1 MFKRRSQRFVLNLA
15 GITGIALA
23 GVVLITPREA
33 KAVNPVAKPNYA
45 LTINDAIID
54 FGRNEDRVT
63 IKCNLIGVDKLNAIP
78 ADFTIKVTI
87 VDNRVAVG
95 TGEHIAPPSPAT
107 VVR

>member
-1 MFKRRSQRFVLNLA
+1 MSLTTKN
-15 GITGIALA
+15 
-23 GVVLITPREA
+23 VV
-33 KAVNPVAKPNYA
+33 
-45 LTINDAIID
+45 ID

-63 IKCNLIGVDKLNAIP
+63 IKCELLGVDKLTAVP

-95 TGEHIAPPSPAT
+95 TGEHIAPPVNAD